1 MEDCGMR
8 LFVGLDVS
16 LAKTAIC
23 VISEHGKILKEA
35 EVPSEP
41 EALARWAGTLDG
53 TIAAI
58 GLEAGPLSQ
67 WLHRSLTEAGF
78 ETVLM
83 ETRQVKGA
91 LKAMPIK
98 TDRRDAEGIAR
109 LLHMGWFRPVHCKSI
124 SAQEVRAVLGARK
137 AIQQTMIALEMS
149 LRGLLRNFGL
159 KVGAISRG
167 RYEQR
172 IRELAEGNLMLE
184 AATGPMLRARASLRQ
199 ELAGLERRVRQL
211 AQDDP
216 VCRRLMSMPGVG
228 AVVALTYRSAVD
240 DPSRFTS
247 SKKVGPWVGLTP
259 SRNQSGERDVSGGIT
274 KAGDVNLRRALCQ
287 AATVMMH
294 RGRSTWL
301 RTWGAQVAR
310 RRGAKRAMVALAR
323 RISVIL
329 QRMWVDDADFRSD
342 TALPHAA

>member
-1 MEDCGMR
+1 MR
-8 LFVGLDVS
+8 LFIGLDVS

-23 VISEHGKILKEA
+23 AISEHGQIVKEA
-35 EVPSEP
+35 QVASEP
-41 EALARWAGTLDG
+41 EALATWFGELDG
-53 TIAAI
+53 SIAAI

-67 WLHRSLTEAGF
+67 WLHHGLTNSGLDV
-78 ETVLM
+78 VLM

-109 LLHMGWFRPVHCKSI
+109 LLHLGWFRPVHCKSV

-137 AIQQTMIALEMS
+137 AVQQSMIALELS

-159 KVGAISRG
+159 KVGTISRG
-167 RYEQR
+167 KFELR
-172 IRELAEGNLMLE
+172 IRELAVGNPMLE
-184 AATGPMLRARASLRQ
+184 AATEPMIRARSSLRH

-216 VCRRLMSMPGVG
+216 VCRRLMSMPGIG
-228 AVVALTYRSAVD
+228 AIVALTFRSAVD
-240 DPSRFTS
+240 DPARFAS
-247 SKKVGPWVGLTP
+247 SKKVGPWIGLTP
-259 SRNQSGERDVSGGIT
+259 SRNQSGERDVTGGIT
-274 KAGDVNLRRALCQ
+274 KAGDVTLRRALCQ

-301 RTWGAQVAR
+301 RTWAAQVAR
-310 RRGAKRAMVALAR
+310 RRGGKRAMVALAR
-323 RISVIL
+323 RIGVIL
-329 QRMWVDDADFRSD
+329 HRMWVDDTDFRSD
-342 TALPHAA
+342 IKTPHAA

>member
-1 MEDCGMR
+1 MK

-23 VISEHGKILKEA
+23 VISEHGKIQKEA
-35 EVPSEP
+35 EVASDPD
-41 EALARWAGTLDG
+41 ALCRWIGEQHG
-53 TIAAI
+53 TIAAV

-67 WLHRSLTEAGF
+67 WLHRCLTEAGL

-109 LLHMGWFRPVHCKSI
+109 LLHMGWFRPVHCKSV
-124 SAQEVRAVLGARK
+124 SAQEVRAVLSARK
-137 AIQQTMIALEMS
+137 SIQQCMIALELSM
-149 LRGLLRNFGL
+149 RGLLRNFGL
-159 KVGAISRG
+159 KVGTISRG
-167 RYEQR
+167 KYEYR
-172 IRELAEGNLMLE
+172 IRELVYGNLMLQ
-184 AATGPMLRARASLRQ
+184 AATWPMLRARATLRQ
-199 ELAGLERRVRQL
+199 ELAGLERLVRQM
-211 AQDDP
+211 AKDDP

-228 AVVALTYRSAVD
+228 AVVALSYRSAID

-247 SKKVGPWVGLTP
+247 SKKVGPWVGMTP

-287 AATVMMH
+287 AATVMIH

-301 RTWGAQVAR
+301 RTWAAQVAR
-310 RRGAKRAMVALAR
+310 RRGTKRAMVALAR

-329 QRMWVDDADFRSD
+329 HRMWVDDTDFLSD
-342 TALPHAA
+342 DAVSHRI